1 MPGQEIVP
9 PVGSSSPAIR
19 LSSVDFPLPEAPK
32 SAMRSP
38 CPMEKDVGS
47 SPTTVASPVPNV
59 RERPSALTI
68 GCVIDDPSV
77 LKADDARGDP
87 SQRLAVGRDH
97 DGPSGRA
104 MNAEQPHELLLR
116 CGGDVGGRFVGENDA
131 RREGQSDRQPDPR
144 RFAARQFG
152 RQRAAPRRHPDLVE
166 ERGGA
171 IPVWPAGQDHRQL
184 HVLLGGEPGKEI
196 ARLHENPDGSAPP
209 SGPLWFGSRAMRSLF
224 SRTCPPSGTSS
235 PARHHSSVDFPL
247 PEGPTSATNSRASTA
262 KLTPRS
268 ARVSSSRAW

>member
-19 LSSVDFPLPEAPK
+19 LSSVDFPLPDGPK

-104 MNAEQPHELLLR
+104 MNAEQLYELLFR
-116 CGGDVGGRFVGENDA
+116 CGVDFGSRFVGENDV
-131 RREGQSDRQPDPR
+131 RREGQSDRQ
-144 RFAARQFG
+144 
-152 RQRAAPRRHPDLVE
+152 
-166 ERGGA
+166 
-171 IPVWPAGQDHRQL
+171 
-184 HVLLGGEPGKEI
+184 
-196 ARLHENPDGSAPP
+196 
-209 SGPLWFGSRAMRSLF
+209 
-224 SRTCPPSGTSS
+224 
-235 PARHHSSVDFPL
+235 
-247 PEGPTSATNSRASTA
+247 
-262 KLTPRS
+262 
-268 ARVSSSRAW
+268 